1 MKNIPVFTTEYG
13 VASLTLREIPY
24 RNRAYIKIQSTSE
37 PDKLMEECVAFCR
50 ACGAEWISAA
60 GDAYL
65 EQYPLITE
73 MWLMT
78 CNRESIGE
86 TDACLFPM
94 TEATVDR
101 WLQLY
106 NQRMADVPNAAY
118 LDSKDGKEF
127 LENGDCYFVSYRD
140 PNLQKTV
147 EVYENTSNYLRN
159 FVADERTLTQYII
172 GTVSEMDSPMSP
184 AAYGAFCLSAYLS
197 DVTEE
202 MIQKDRDEVLN
213 VTQEDI
219 RRLAEYVDAFLENNC
234 ICVVG
239 TAPKIEESKELFD
252 TIDTLF
258 H

>member
-24 RNRAYIKIQSTSE
+24 RNRAYIKIRSTSE
-37 PDKLMEECVAFCR
+37 PDKLLEECVAFCR

-127 LENGDCYFVSYRD
+127 LENGDCYFVHRNGKLLGIGKAAGDSID
-140 PNLQKTV
+140 IVIAAEPGMGETV
-147 EVYENTSNYLRN
+147 MQALCSVLTEDVVRVV
-159 FVADERTLTQYII
+159 VAAANERAVKLYQRM
-172 GTVSEMDSPMSP
+172 GFFAV
-184 AAYGAFCLSAYLS
+184 
-197 DVTEE
+197 
-202 MIQKDRDEVLN
+202 N
-213 VTQEDI
+213 VITKWFRI
-219 RRLAEYVDAFLENNC
+219 L
-234 ICVVG
+234 
-239 TAPKIEESKELFD
+239 
-252 TIDTLF
+252 
-258 H
+258 

>member
-1 MKNIPVFTTEYG
+1 MQLPLVQQEKKWYDIPKGGAIMKDIPVFTTEYG
-13 VASLTLREIPY
+13 VASLTLREISY
-24 RNRAYIKIQSTSE
+24 RNRAYINIRSTSE
-37 PDKLMEECVAFCR
+37 PDKLLEECVAFCR

-127 LENGDCYFVSYRD
+127 LENGDCYFVHRNGKLLGIGKAAGDSIDIVIAAEPGMGETVMQALCSILTEDVVRVVVAGSNDRAVRLYQRMGFLAVSVTDKWYR
-140 PNLQKTV
+140 
-147 EVYENTSNYLRN
+147 
-159 FVADERTLTQYII
+159 
-172 GTVSEMDSPMSP
+172 
-184 AAYGAFCLSAYLS
+184 
-197 DVTEE
+197 
-202 MIQKDRDEVLN
+202 VL
-213 VTQEDI
+213 
-219 RRLAEYVDAFLENNC
+219 
-234 ICVVG
+234 
-239 TAPKIEESKELFD
+239 
-252 TIDTLF
+252 
-258 H
+258 